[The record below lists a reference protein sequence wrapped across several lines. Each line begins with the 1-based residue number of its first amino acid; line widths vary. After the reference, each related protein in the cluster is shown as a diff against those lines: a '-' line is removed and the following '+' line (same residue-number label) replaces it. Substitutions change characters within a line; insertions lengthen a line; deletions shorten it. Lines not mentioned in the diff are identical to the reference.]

1 MSELKP
7 IKSGCD
13 FIRDAD
19 MNPILFSEKA
29 ALAYVKKIINYNNR
43 KLKRTGSKYRG
54 KLEGNKVVDR
64 GGYFTYSVS

>member
-7 IKSGCD
+7 IKSGGD

-19 MNPILFSEKA
+19 MNPILFSEKS
-29 ALAYVKKIINYNNR
+29 ALTHIKKIINYNNR

-54 KLEGNKVVDR
+54 KIEGNKVVDR
-64 GGYFTYSVS
+64 GDYFTYSVS